1 MDHVRVCQ
9 VKQINNI
16 LPVALAQ
23 GMETKLIGDLSSI
36 HCIWQI
42 LLVSKNEQDSIPQLI
57 LPVSCG

>member
-1 MDHVRVCQ
+1 

-57 LPVSCG
+57 LPVTCG